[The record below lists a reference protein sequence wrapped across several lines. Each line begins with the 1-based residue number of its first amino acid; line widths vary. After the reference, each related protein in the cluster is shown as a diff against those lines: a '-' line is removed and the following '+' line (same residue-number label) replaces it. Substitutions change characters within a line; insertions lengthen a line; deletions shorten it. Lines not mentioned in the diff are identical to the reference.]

1 MKKKN
6 CLFILLSLTT
16 LFIFVACGANK
27 EVVINK
33 EPYSDRQFLMG
44 TYVNIQIYDEG
55 KEEVLKKAF
64 DRVKVLADK
73 ITVNEPGSEV
83 DEINAQAGISPVAV
97 SDDVYPLIQSAYA
110 YSQES
115 DDGFDMSIGP
125 ITQLWHIG
133 FDDARKPEESEIQA
147 ALKLVHHQNVILD
160 DEKQTVFLKEKGMEL
175 DLGAIAK
182 GYITDE
188 VAKVMRANEVTTA
201 IIDLGGNVYV
211 LGHSPRSESGDWK
224 VGIQDPNQAR
234 NTVVGTV
241 PASDKSL
248 VTSGIYERNLT
259 VDGVTYHHLFNPQT
273 GYPFDNEI
281 AGVTIISEQS
291 IDGDALSTVVFSMG
305 IAEGIEY
312 VNQLSGVEAIFVTLA
327 DEIVVTNGLTSIFE
341 LNEESDYTIVD
352 VKEIK

>member
-6 CLFILLSLTT
+6 SLVILLSLAT
-16 LFIFVACGANK
+16 LLILAACGAKK

-44 TYVNIQIYDEG
+44 TYVNIQIYDDG
-55 KEEVLKKAF
+55 KEDVLKKAF
-64 DRVKVLADK
+64 ARVKVLANK

-83 DEINAQAGISPVAV
+83 DQINAQAGISPVTV
-97 SDDVYPLIQSAYA
+97 SDDVYPLIKSAYE

-133 FDDARKPEESEIQA
+133 FDDARKPEEAEIQE

-188 VAKVMRANEVTTA
+188 VAKVMHENDVTTA

-224 VGIQDPNQAR
+224 VGVQDPNQAR

-241 PASDKSL
+241 PASNKSL

-259 VDGVTYHHLFNPQT
+259 VNGVTYHHLFNPKT

-281 AGVTIISEQS
+281 AGVTIISDQS
-291 IDGDALSTVVFSMG
+291 IDGDALSTVIFSMG
-305 IAEGIEY
+305 IAEGVEY
-312 VNQLSGVEAIFVTLA
+312 VNQLKGVEAIFVTLT
-327 DEIVVTNGLTSIFE
+327 DEVVVTKGLTDVFE
-341 LNEESDYTIVD
+341 LNTESGYKVVD
-352 VKEIK
+352 VKDIQ